1 MRSNFDGVKMSK
13 WAKGWPHSS
22 DIECDSLVQLP
33 RLWDDE
39 GVWNRVVARIR
50 PENCLG
56 HDFWNAKYKWS
67 TMHNDVADEPGWRTV
82 DCVDQFAPP
91 PLLLQLLQLCER
103 IVNRLTQLREILSST
118 NGPRRSSLKYKHKM
132 KFGSNSCLTRVGLV
146 SSWRP
151 RHINVGYLWEML
163 VTFENGERSGRSLSI
178 SLFFSSALS
187 LGFSNENSQPGF
199 LNQNSH
205 PGFLISKSEV
215 RWSYFEDWFVEAPKE
230 ILVVHHPSQLGGTG
244 SVTWRPTGHP
254 PLLLHPSERPTNQWD
269 AFSVASIWEGRQW
282 TPVHRPH
289 FAGETPLHA

>member
-1 MRSNFDGVKMSK
+1 MSK
-13 WAKGWPHSS
+13 WAKGSPHSS

-91 PLLLQLLQLCER
+91 PLLLEFLQLCER

-151 RHINVGYLWEML
+151 RHINVGHLWKWGEKWKKLEYLFIL
-163 VTFENGERSGRSLSI
+163 LI
-178 SLFFSSALS
+178 STQPRFLKWKFSAWVSQSKFSSWV
-187 LGFSNENSQPGF
+187 
-199 LNQNSH
+199 SH
-205 PGFLISKSEV
+205 IQKWGEV
-215 RWSYFEDWFVEAPKE
+215 VIFWR
-230 ILVVHHPSQLGGTG
+230 LVRGGT
-244 SVTWRPTGHP
+244 
-254 PLLLHPSERPTNQWD
+254 
-269 AFSVASIWEGRQW
+269 
-282 TPVHRPH
+282 
-289 FAGETPLHA
+289 